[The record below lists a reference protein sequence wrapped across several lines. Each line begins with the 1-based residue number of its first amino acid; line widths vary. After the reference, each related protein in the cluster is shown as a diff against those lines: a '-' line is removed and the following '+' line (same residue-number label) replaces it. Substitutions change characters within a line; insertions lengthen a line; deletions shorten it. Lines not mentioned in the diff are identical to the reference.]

1 MRDLFEFERTPRLP
15 SERHSSKPSSRNTP
29 VATEVFDTFWRF
41 AAERQAT
48 YERRLHSS
56 CPPWTED
63 TILRRFRFTN
73 AYRASD
79 RVSQFLIKEVQYAP
93 IRSQEARELFFRTML
108 FKIFNKIETWEHL
121 ERRCGRVDARNPDY
135 ELMDDVLEQIR
146 QVAPIYSAAYIMP
159 SPRLGRERKHSNH
172 LMLLRKMMTD
182 KLPDRIRQTQSLSH
196 VYDLLLSYPG
206 IGKFLAF
213 QYAIDL
219 NYSAMLDFDEGEFVV
234 AGPGALDGI
243 SKCFSS
249 TVGWSPERI
258 IMWVTERQDREFA
271 ARGIKFSGL
280 AGRPLKPID
289 CQNLFCEISKYARMA
304 HPLVAGVSGRTRI
317 KQSYRHST
325 RPLPEPFFPPRWGI
339 NG

>member
-1 MRDLFEFERTPRLP
+1 MRDLFEFERAPRP
-15 SERHSSKPSSRNTP
+15 SGGRSPSKPSPSDAP
-29 VATEVFDTFWRF
+29 VPTEVFDTYWRF

-48 YERRLHSS
+48 YERRLRSS
-56 CPPWTED
+56 RPPWTED

-73 AYRASD
+73 TYRASD

-93 IRSQEARELFFRTML
+93 NRSQETHELFFRTML
-108 FKIFNKIETWEHL
+108 FKIFNKIETWEQL
-121 ERRCGRVDARNPDY
+121 EQHYGKIEACRPDY
-135 ELMDDVLEQIR
+135 DRMDDVLER
-146 QVAPIYSAAYIMP
+146 TRVGGPIYSAAYIMP
-159 SPRLGRERKHSNH
+159 SPNMGHERKHSNH
-172 LMLLRKMMTD
+172 LALLRKMMAD
-182 KLPDRIRQTQSLSH
+182 NLPDRIRQAQSLSH
-196 VYDLLLSYPG
+196 VYELLLSYPG
-206 IGKFLAF
+206 VGRFLAF

-219 NYSAMLDFDEGEFVV
+219 NYSAMLDFDEAEFVV

-249 TVGWSPERI
+249 TAGWSPERL

-271 ARGIKFSGL
+271 ARGIEFPGL

-304 HPLVAGVSGRTRI
+304 HPSVAGVSGRTRI

-339 NG
+339 NS